1 MTMDACTRPSHTGRR
16 RGIFNISRLAAFCL
30 ALVLSG
36 PALTA
41 TNPDIEPEND
51 QTNSISP
58 SSDHEVAIAAVA
70 TGEESASFSARL
82 TDAST
87 RHAKNLQWQ
96 IFDSAGERLLDAT
109 LTTASL
115 PLKPGYYRVEARLGT
130 IAIEEHFTLLEGN
143 SIAITFVLNAG
154 ALRILPRLKGTTPP
168 EITSRSLVYA
178 LTGKKSGELVADSGT
193 PGEPLTL
200 SAGKYRIESRMGLGN
215 AIAITDVEIRPGITS
230 ALEINHNAGIAHLS
244 YQGSSIRA
252 VAWQIKQGAIVLVT
266 GINGSE
272 ANLVLRPGD
281 YVAVAQVGGE
291 TIATNFTI
299 IDGQLREVVIGD

>member
-16 RGIFNISRLAAFCL
+16 RGIFNNSRLAAFCL

-41 TNPDIEPEND
+41 TNPELEPEND

-58 SSDHEVAIAAVA
+58 SSDHEVAIAVVA
-70 TGEESASFSARL
+70 EGNESASFSARL

-87 RHAKNLQWQ
+87 RYAKNLQWLV
-96 IFDSAGERLLDAT
+96 FDAAGGRLLDAT
-109 LTTASL
+109 STTASL
-115 PLKPGYYRVEARLGT
+115 PLNPGYYRVEARLGA

-154 ALRILPRLKGTTPP
+154 ALRILPRLKGTTMP
-168 EITSRSLVYA
+168 EINSRSLVYA
-178 LTGKKSGELVADSGT
+178 LTGKKSGELVADSSM

-200 SAGKYRIESRMGLGN
+200 TAGKYRVESRMGLGN
-215 AIAITDVEIRPGITS
+215 AIAVTDVEIRPGITS
-230 ALEINHNAGIAHLS
+230 ALEINHNAGVALLS
-244 YQGSSIRA
+244 YQGPSLA
-252 VAWQIKQGAIVLVT
+252 TVAWQIMQGQAVLVT
-266 GINGSE
+266 GIKGAQ

-299 IDGQLREVVIGD
+299 IDGQLRDVVIGN